1 MGFVTNDIQ
10 NPTHY
15 RVEIYDE
22 NDGSWSGVTNLQAGE
37 TPFTTDE
44 DNSEDFF
51 APIRTQSGTLQICTV
66 LDDGSRISLE
76 ELLPANNIARPVR
89 VWKIGQSSNTIEWQG
104 FLSCEAYSQNYTE
117 IPENLSLSL
126 IGVLEAMASVQ
137 LDQSHASGLATIR
150 SVIKM
155 ALGEIMLQSDMGLY
169 EYINYSYTPSNILD
183 TYIDQTLFFN
193 RNEYNNE
200 NSTTYIVSGMSVK
213 EVLEYIAVYMGWIIR
228 ERGTTIYFT
237 RLGDDIK
244 TIKVPYSEFDN
255 PSTTQ
260 DVNYFTQDLATDV
273 EWMGSDHKC
282 YVSAGAKSVEVVAS
296 LKKYN
301 VNIQLPEFPVGNVQQ
316 YSNTQFITITSA
328 GGGYGNYVNISSICN
343 KNYTF
348 TNLCEFN
355 CFEMANNATVGRY
368 TTVENVLSCAL
379 LNPSADPYG
388 LIYNDGTRNYFYNHY
403 IGAFMAKVKVDSNDY
418 VDGLYIV
425 GMREAY
431 QLNPISSIASR
442 YLFSIKSLTYSNLS
456 TGSLKLKCNAITIY
470 SGDTGR
476 VWADYTNKTSSI
488 WICLKF
494 GDKYWNGSSWSSS
507 FSYFHLMANELTI
520 PINTMLSGE
529 VIIRLYGYDS
539 DFIIPADQE
548 QGFASDMFI
557 SELSVDY
564 VPTQQT
570 DLYSDRSENH
580 YYRLLGTN
588 FRDEISIGTNLVTYL
603 NNLPSPSLVLAG
615 TGPGQFMTA
624 ITYYLAG
631 GETELRRP
639 EVDLLNRLAAYYG
652 AARQR
657 LELEVAHP
665 TAAPLPLLRLNGIND
680 GKKYLP
686 LSESRDWKTDVC
698 TVTCFETPFNDEP
711 SEL

>member
-1 MGFVTNDIQ
+1 MTNDIQ

-296 LKKYN
+296 LKKYELT
-301 VNIQLPEFPVGNVQQ
+301 ISIPDCPVGNLTEIYRQLWKYAGNGEWLYLLANRNANA
-316 YSNTQFITITSA
+316 YSNMSVAYYSA
-328 GGGYGNYVNISSICN
+328 QLRYSYFHFENYG
-343 KNYTF
+343 
-348 TNLCEFN
+348 
-355 CFEMANNATVGRY
+355 
-368 TTVENVLSCAL
+368 TTTLAQVLSHMAVGHQS
-379 LNPSADPYG
+379 SARATINGGATDMY
-388 LIYNDGTRNYFYNHY
+388 YWYA
-403 IGAFMAKVKVDSNDY
+403 GAFLCRYDWENTGTATTHNT
-418 VDGLYIV
+418 VDGLYCVFFPHSINYSSGSQYTDTDFDPYQV
-425 GMREAY
+425 GA
-431 QLNPISSIASR
+431 I
-442 YLFSIKSLTYSNLS
+442 FSIDSVLS
-456 TGSLKLKCNAITIY
+456 YRCN
-470 SGDTGR
+470 SGYIKR
-476 VWADYTNKTSSI
+476 A
-488 WICLKF
+488 L
-494 GDKYWNGSSWSSS
+494 
-507 FSYFHLMANELTI
+507 
-520 PINTMLSGE
+520 
-529 VIIRLYGYDS
+529 
-539 DFIIPADQE
+539 
-548 QGFASDMFI
+548 
-557 SELSVDY
+557 
-564 VPTQQT
+564 
-570 DLYSDRSENH
+570 
-580 YYRLLGTN
+580 
-588 FRDEISIGTNLVTYL
+588 
-603 NNLPSPSLVLAG
+603 
-615 TGPGQFMTA
+615 
-624 ITYYLAG
+624 
-631 GETELRRP
+631 
-639 EVDLLNRLAAYYG
+639 
-652 AARQR
+652 
-657 LELEVAHP
+657 
-665 TAAPLPLLRLNGIND
+665 
-680 GKKYLP
+680 
-686 LSESRDWKTDVC
+686 
-698 TVTCFETPFNDEP
+698 
-711 SEL
+711 